1 MGNRPKKKARIEE
14 EEDSEEDVF
23 RVEYFK
29 AAKVNAAGEW
39 VYLVKWHGY
48 DDPKHDT
55 WEPLENIA
63 NCRRLLASFWQEIGD
78 DDEHYYSG
86 YECTPSEAWI
96 NKERTRFARKNPVDS
111 ETKVAP
117 QQAQA
122 TNSESGRDKAER
134 RQKQNSFTSA
144 AAIKN
149 TIERTT
155 SMQEMNRSSS
165 KATKPRVDH
174 RASVVLYRISKK
186 EKSTQK
192 PTLPAGTSSDS
203 DVPIMSTIKKVEP
216 AAIPDSSSDS
226 DYPLLHRKRKQF
238 NTKVATATGD
248 PASLFTPEKIATRKR
263 SGQSHDETEIETPK
277 SLNSVPLVPSPLP
290 PTATKRVSRKPSLPH
305 LETAHSTPG
314 PSTGRSPA
322 LPTLPKRKSAKPM
335 TGSESVSIHSHLSQK
350 PSFLHSISFKKT
362 RGVPKVSSTITAEGV
377 SPKIVP
383 YHSPHDTPSPFF
395 TTDLDV
401 GAGLP
406 LSLRQ
411 SQDLEVEAHTLPQGI
426 LTELPTISPR
436 AETFTLSKTQS
447 SDENK
452 EAPHVAV
459 DVEHSLI
466 ESATT
471 NSSPD
476 VQAEDFL
483 HSVIPATEIGIIS
496 PLPESE
502 SPYIS
507 SQQKHAIWAGD
518 IILETEEADEAQM
531 IFIQGLLFPSKP
543 GQILLQQSVNP
554 LKIAMSY
561 NKSKLIMKSR
571 SFYGLEDLDSILA
584 ACSPA
589 QAWGCLCAA
598 EEQEMNKL
606 RKVTELLSR
615 QKWVSFV
622 PVVVEGNVIGINL
635 VFPSTLTHP
644 RLPHVKP
651 FVSNE
656 TVLIV
661 SLHSWILEDD
671 YALDRVQRYF
681 VHRLDNAWNRKD
693 LKLPPGMYE
702 PYRDGKLGI
711 KSLEGLTGPDP
722 MFKHAVRML
731 EFPELLHS
739 YLISGGERPFA
750 LWPPVDAIY
759 LSTVP
764 RIERQL
770 LLALLEEYPATVNR
784 GSANAEP
791 DPSLRVIFVHV
802 DSLSPDSGQRDIRDM
817 PGLSDYRMMN
827 DARFFAYGSSDI
839 VNPGFPNIIEEIW
852 PIGGIVTFTPDA
864 LLTDPL
870 GVYERIL
877 QIEEHDFW
885 VCYILPAVIGMAV
898 SIVYRNREDVVQKRI
913 ACNAF
918 RHTPNIDMDVDDGV
932 DEACSCDGFA
942 YEWLLDAINEEI
954 ISVVGAPPP
963 RASNPYHG
971 VAHRDV
977 PRDDR
982 LRRKEECKQLSDN
995 LPVSSLSTTTLI
1007 SSSSNFSVRDQQ
1019 PTSTETQYNDPL
1031 ASWIFEL
1038 FDSDVR
1044 DRSETLAYCIKEFV
1058 RLCGNLPQEEWEGVI
1073 KQKVIQD
1080 LGRMQISKGF
1090 REEIRRFIVVTG
1102 KKDNDLQ
1109 SNKGGFEWVTV
1120 DSFKFQDNSDLDID
1134 L

>member
-23 RVEYFK
+23 RVEYLK

-39 VYLVKWHGY
+39 VYLVKWHEY

-78 DDEHYYSG
+78 DDEYYYSG

-96 NKERTRFARKNPVDS
+96 NKERTRFARKNSVDS
-111 ETKVAP
+111 KTKVAP
-117 QQAQA
+117 QQTQA
-122 TNSESGRDKAER
+122 INSESGRDKAER
-134 RQKQNSFTSA
+134 RQKQNPFNGA

-149 TIERTT
+149 NSERTT
-155 SMQEMNRSSS
+155 TMQEMKRLSP
-165 KATKPRVDH
+165 KATKPPVDH
-174 RASVVLYRISKK
+174 RASVVLYKISKK

-203 DVPIMSTIKKVEP
+203 DVPIMSTIKKKVEP

-226 DYPLLHRKRKQF
+226 DYPLLHRTRKQF
-238 NTKVATATGD
+238 NTKVATATN
-248 PASLFTPEKIATRKR
+248 PT
-263 SGQSHDETEIETPK
+263 ETETPK
-277 SLNSVPLVPSPLP
+277 SLNPVPLVPSPLP
-290 PTATKRVSRKPSLPH
+290 PTETKRVSRKPSLPR
-305 LETAHSTPG
+305 LETAHPTPG
-314 PSTGRSPA
+314 PSTGRSTA
-322 LPTLPKRKSAKPM
+322 LPTLPRRKSSKPT
-335 TGSESVSIHSHLSQK
+335 TGSESVSIHSGTIVPSEKETKVSRHHLSQG
-350 PSFLHSISFKKT
+350 PSSLHGISFNKT
-362 RGVPKVSSTITAEGV
+362 RGVPKVSSTITAECV
-377 SPKIVP
+377 SPKIIP
-383 YHSPHDTPSPFF
+383 YHSPHDTSTPSL
-395 TTDLDV
+395 TTALNV

-411 SQDLEVEAHTLPQGI
+411 SQDLEIEAHTLPQGT
-426 LTELPTISPR
+426 LAELPTISPR
-436 AETFTLSKTQS
+436 AESFTLPALSNTQL
-447 SDENK
+447 
-452 EAPHVAV
+452 APHVAAV

-471 NSSPD
+471 NSSMD

-483 HSVIPATEIGIIS
+483 HSVILDTEIGIIS

-502 SPYIS
+502 SPYIF

-518 IILETEEADEAQM
+518 IILETDEADEAQM
-531 IFIQGLLFPSKP
+531 IFIQGLIFPSKP
-543 GQILLQQSVNP
+543 AHQILLQQGVMP
-554 LKIAMSY
+554 LKVAMSY

-589 QAWGCLCAA
+589 QDWGYLCAA
-598 EEQEMNKL
+598 QEQETSKL

-635 VFPSTLTHP
+635 IFPSTLTHP

-651 FVSNE
+651 FVPNE

-711 KSLEGLTGPDP
+711 KSLKGLTGPDP
-722 MFKHAVRML
+722 MFKHAVRIL
-731 EFPELLHS
+731 ELPELLHS
-739 YLISGGERPFA
+739 YLLSGGERPFV

-784 GSANAEP
+784 GTANAEP
-791 DPSLRVIFVHV
+791 DPSLRVIFAHV
-802 DSLSPDSGQRDIRDM
+802 DSLSPDSDQRDIRDM

-827 DARFFAYGSSDI
+827 DARFFVYGSSDI

-898 SIVYRNREDVVQKRI
+898 SIAYRNREDVVQKRI
-913 ACNAF
+913 ACNALM
-918 RHTPNIDMDVDDGV
+918 HTPHVGMDVDDGV

-963 RASNPYHG
+963 QASNPYHG
-971 VAHRDV
+971 VVHRDV
-977 PRDDR
+977 PRDNR
-982 LRRKEECKQLSDN
+982 PRRKEEYKQNN
-995 LPVSSLSTTTLI
+995 LPASSLSTTTL
-1007 SSSSNFSVRDQQ
+1007 SSNFFVRDHQ
-1019 PTSTETQYNDPL
+1019 PTSTETQHNDPL
-1031 ASWIFEL
+1031 ASWVFEL

-1058 RLCGNLPQEEWEGVI
+1058 RLCGNLPQEEWESVI

-1102 KKDNDLQ
+1102 KEDNDLK
-1109 SNKGGFEWVTV
+1109 SNKGGCEWVTV
-1120 DSFKFQDNSDLDID
+1120 DSFRFQDNSDYID